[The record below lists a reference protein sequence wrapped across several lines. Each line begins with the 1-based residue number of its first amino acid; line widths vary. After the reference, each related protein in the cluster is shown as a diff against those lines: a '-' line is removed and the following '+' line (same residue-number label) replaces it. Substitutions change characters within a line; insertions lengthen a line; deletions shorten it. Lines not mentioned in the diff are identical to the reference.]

1 MALLMFGKR
10 ELESYTRKKLL
21 KGEIGVSAG
30 QELPLCKDEL
40 CGAVTACATATCAT
54 SPLLCS
60 SSDSNG
66 TASATIPSAWIC

>member
-1 MALLMFGKR
+1 MPLVMSGKR

-40 CGAVTACATATCAT
+40 CGAVTTCAT

-60 SSDSNG
+60 SSDSSG